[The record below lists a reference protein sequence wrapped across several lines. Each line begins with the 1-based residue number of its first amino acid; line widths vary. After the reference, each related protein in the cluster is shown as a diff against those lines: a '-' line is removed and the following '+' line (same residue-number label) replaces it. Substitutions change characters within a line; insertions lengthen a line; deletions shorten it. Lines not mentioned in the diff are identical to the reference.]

1 MKAKVAADLPLDH
14 RQPPVN
20 LRRVEFQ
27 ECVTCASGE
36 YVNDGRLLFVC
47 NRPGGPRWKGG
58 EETEHVC
65 DLWEHPGGE

>member
-1 MKAKVAADLPLDH
+1 MKAKVAADSPPGQ

-27 ECVTCASGE
+27 ECVTCVSGR
-36 YVNDGRLLFVC
+36 YNGPTFVC
-47 NRPGGPRWKGG
+47 CRPGGPRWKGG

-65 DLWEHPGGE
+65 DLWERLGGE